1 MSDLKYFISFNL
13 VLWNGR
19 AKFIKLGR
27 YFGSFKDVWHAGQ
40 KDLLAAGIE
49 QRPAPLSLPYWGL
62 S

>member
-1 MSDLKYFISFNL
+1 MSDLKYFISFDL
-13 VLWNGR
+13 VLCNGG

-27 YFGSFKDVWHAGQ
+27 YFGSLKDAWHAGQ
-40 KDLLAAGIE
+40 KELSAEGIE